1 MGVDNKQLRITLS
14 AEMTVARVNMQGS
27 KILGESLM
35 LLGIQTLVAKNEH
48 LVAGES
54 GFYIF

>member
-27 KILGESLM
+27 KIPSESLM
-35 LLGIQTLVAKNEH
+35 LLGI
-48 LVAGES
+48 
-54 GFYIF
+54 